1 MAVISINLLGF
12 EAKGTQSQDLGTR
25 IKNIDRIWLTV
36 GGMLVVSILVSV
48 VGTKLLGMKL
58 AQAQA
63 EQANWEAESKKLDD
77 KLKDLTNLEK
87 EKDNLIKEKNV
98 LTRVTSTTFYWS
110 RLMDEVRN
118 KMPSNLWILDL
129 KTSGGAEGTTQ
140 DTLILTAQSLTY
152 QSIAVFMLNLQDSP
166 FFQSVTLSKISEQ
179 VIKAAAEDK
188 NAKGQILRDFE
199 LTCKLNTG
207 YQPVAVATPSTK
219 DEADVARSK
228 KFFEAIQK

>member
-12 EAKGTQSQDLGTR
+12 EAKGHQSQDLAAR
-25 IKNIDRIWLTV
+25 IKNIDRAWLIV
-36 GGMLVVSILVSV
+36 AGMIAVSALVSV
-48 VGTKLLGMKL
+48 VGTNYLGVQL
-58 AQAQA
+58 AQAKSQA
-63 EQANWEAESKKLDD
+63 EAWETQSKELDE
-77 KLKDLTNLEK
+77 KLKGLTNLEN

-110 RLMDEVRN
+110 RLLDEVRN
-118 KMPSNLWILDL
+118 KMPSNLWVLDM
-129 KTSGGAEGTTQ
+129 KTSGGSEGTTQ

-166 FFQSVTLSKISEQ
+166 YFQSVTLSKISEQ
-179 VIKAAAEDK
+179 AVKTSPDDK
-188 NAKGQILRDFE
+188 NAKEQILRDFE

-207 YQPVAVATPSTK
+207 VQPVATPPPNTK

>member
-12 EAKGTQSQDLGTR
+12 EAKQAQSQDLGTR
-25 IKNIDRIWLTV
+25 LKNIDRVWLTA
-36 GGMLVVSILVSV
+36 GGMVVVAIVVAV
-48 VGTKLLGMKL
+48 VGSKFLDTKL
-58 AQAQA
+58 AQANQ
-63 EQANWEAESKKLDD
+63 EQGALEEQSKQLDE

-87 EKDNLIKEKNV
+87 EKDVLIKEKNV

-110 RLMDEVRN
+110 RLLDEVRN
-118 KMPSNLWILDL
+118 KMPSNTWILDF
-129 KTSGGAEGTTQ
+129 KTSGGAEGQTQ

-166 FFQSVTLSKISEQ
+166 FFQSVTLTKISEE
-179 VIKAAAEDK
+179 VIKPGAEDK
-188 NAKGQILRDFE
+188 TAKVQILRNFE

-207 YQPVAVATPSTK
+207 YQPVAVATPKTK

-228 KFFEAIQK
+228 RFFEAIQK

>member
-12 EAKGTQSQDLGTR
+12 EAKKHQSQDLAAR
-25 IKNIDRIWLTV
+25 IKNFDRVWLTV
-36 GGMLVVSILVSV
+36 AGMVAFSTVVSI
-48 VGTKLLGMKL
+48 VGSQYLGTKL

-63 EQANWEAESKKLDD
+63 EQASWEQQSKDLDE
-77 KLKDLTNLEK
+77 KLKGLTNLEH

-98 LTRVTSTTFYWS
+98 LTRVTSTTFFWS
-110 RLMDEVRN
+110 RLLDEVRN
-118 KMPSNLWILDL
+118 KMPSNLWVLDM
-129 KTSGGAEGTTQ
+129 KTSGGAEGQTQ
-140 DTLILTAQSLTY
+140 DTLVVEAQSLTY

-166 FFQSVTLSKISEQ
+166 YFQSVTLSKISEQ
-179 VIKAAAEDK
+179 EIKSESTAK
-188 NAKGQILRDFE
+188 GAKGQILRDFE

-207 YQPVAVATPSTK
+207 ILPVATPPPNNK